1 MGAINRKSG
10 GINTTR
16 TEKMDMRRCSIKKTI
31 YIHHRISFSYRTF
44 ILWKTDRIRDDGK
57 W

>member
-1 MGAINRKSG
+1 MGAINRKVVG
-10 GINTTR
+10 LTQQGQK
-16 TEKMDMRRCSIKKTI
+16 KMDMRRCSIKKTI